1 MKRLLGKWDASGSS
15 KAEYRI
21 YLDNDNFSVVYPKST
36 KDLSFNETM
45 ENWAVILN
53 SPWAEHDIEYNITK
67 NAYFKTEFVG
77 CPEYICEYSIIAY
90 EHMFASIIG
99 YGDTPEEALTD
110 CKTSFDYVQ
119 GLYNPN
125 GQKI

>member
-1 MKRLLGKWDASGSS
+1 MFNCSVCKHFIGKTIDYERFTMCYC
-15 KAEYRI
+15 K
-21 YLDNDNFSVVYPKST
+21 NNN
-36 KDLSFNETM
+36 NETM

-90 EHMFASIIG
+90 EHMFASVFG
-99 YGDTPEEALTD
+99 YGNTPEEALTD
-110 CKTSFDYVQ
+110 CKTTFDYVQ

-125 GQKI
+125 GQKF